1 MTAKRSGL
9 AIVGLVAALSLVAP
23 ARAEAADLALARVL
37 LSTGGV
43 GYFEYR
49 AEVSGDAVL
58 PLEVPL
64 DQVDDVLK
72 SIVVFDAAG
81 SVGTV
86 ELPGRE
92 PILHAFRDFPFGPE
106 ALDSP
111 AALLATLKGAQ
122 VRLTGDRLLEG
133 RVLAVVPET
142 VALPDGTGVIQRH
155 RVTLMGTSGIVQ
167 TLLEDVQEIAFVDP
181 TLGAQ
186 VEAALEALARHRV
199 QDRRTLEIAVKGE
212 GTRTVTVG
220 YVVAV
225 PLWKASYRVTL
236 PIEGEDKGLVQGWA
250 HVENLSG
257 RDWEGV
263 ELTLVSGNPVTFRQA
278 LYEAY
283 FVDRP
288 EIPVEVVG
296 RVLPSLDQ
304 GAVALAK
311 TIGGELRRAESDADD
326 IGQLADLSY
335 AAEETAP
342 AAPAEPP
349 ASADLFR
356 ADAQVAGAEAAT
368 HVVFTVADPVTVE
381 DGDTIMVPIVQAAI
395 PMARVA
401 VYQPAT
407 HARHPVA
414 SVRLANAGEAGL
426 PPGVATLYERDGQG
440 EAVFVGDARMPG
452 LPPGEE
458 RLLAYALDQKTIV
471 DREDGYTQEIGRIK
485 AHDGIFEIERIE
497 RQTTSY
503 RVEAP
508 AREARAMIIEQPRIP
523 GWDLVEPK
531 GAAVELAEATY
542 RIPVDVA
549 AGTELGFDV
558 VLEHTLWEEIG
569 IIDLATVDLVAIVSE
584 AEVDKDARKALEGL
598 VGLRERVEALRNR
611 IARLDL
617 ARTRL
622 FDDQTRIR
630 DNLYRVPTD
639 SDIAH
644 QYLAKLAEQE
654 GEIESVEKDYLAV
667 ADALAEAEGALAAAI
682 GGLDID

>member
-1 MTAKRSGL
+1 MTATRNAL
-9 AIVGLVAALSLVAP
+9 AIVGLVTALTLAAP
-23 ARAEAADLALARVL
+23 ASAEAADLALARVL

-49 AEVSGDAVL
+49 AEVTGDAVL
-58 PLEVPL
+58 ALEVPL

-72 SIVVFDAAG
+72 SIVVFDTAG

-92 PILHAFRDFPFGPE
+92 PVIHAFRDFPFGPE
-106 ALDSP
+106 ALGSP
-111 AALLATLKGAQ
+111 AALLAALKGAK
-122 VRLTGDRLLEG
+122 VRLSGDRLLEG
-133 RVLAVVPET
+133 RVLAVVPEI
-142 VALPDGTGVIQRH
+142 VALPNGAGVIERH
-155 RVTLMGTSGIVQ
+155 RVTLMGATGIVQ
-167 TLLEDVQEIAFVDP
+167 AILEDVQEIAFADAA
-181 TLGAQ
+181 LGGQ

-199 QDRRTLEIAVKGE
+199 QDRRTLDVALRGQ

-236 PIEGEDKGLVQGWA
+236 PVEGEDKGLVQGFA

-283 FVDRP
+283 FIDRP

-311 TIGGELRRAESDADD
+311 TIGGELRRAEMEVDEVGLLA
-326 IGQLADLSY
+326 ADLDY
-335 AAEETAP
+335 AAEAMAAP
-342 AAPAEPP
+342 AAPM

-356 ADAQVAGAEAAT
+356 ADAQVSGAEAAT

-381 DGDTIMVPIVQAAI
+381 DGDTIMVPIVQAAV

-414 SVRLANAGEAGL
+414 SIRLANAGEAGL
-426 PPGVATLYERDGQG
+426 PPGVATLYERDRHGA
-440 EAVFVGDARMPG
+440 AVFVGDARMPG

-471 DREDGYTQEIGRIK
+471 DREDGYAQEIGRIK

-523 GWDLVEPK
+523 GWDLVLPK

-549 AGTELGFDV
+549 AGTERSLDV

-569 IIDLATVDLVAIVSE
+569 IFDLPTGDLVAIVSE
-584 AEVDKDARKALEGL
+584 AEIDNDARKALEGL
-598 VGLRERVEALRNR
+598 VDLRERVEDLRNR
-611 IARLDL
+611 IGRLDVARARL
-617 ARTRL
+617 
-622 FDDQTRIR
+622 FEDQSRIR
-630 DNLYRVPTD
+630 ENLYRVPSD

-654 GEIESVEKDYLAV
+654 GEIEGVEKDYLAA
-667 ADALAEAEGALAAAI
+667 ADALTEAEGALADAI